1 MTALT
6 YDVVRRLSL
15 AQKRSLAEWQ
25 IENTRDGFIP
35 AAIRRLPL
43 ETRLAF
49 ADSESL
55 TQAWQ
60 RRELMRVQ
68 NSNLYFVQ
76 QYGSIEPPVGKPEPF
91 YLWSAQVDVQR
102 IIEREQRVVVGKAR
116 RLGLSWIG
124 LHRALWLAGFN
135 PYTEHARCLIFSKNL
150 GDAGKLLDRV
160 KRINDRL
167 PPFLYR
173 AVDGKDSASTFSVRS
188 AEITSLPATEGAA
201 RQETA
206 TFVMLDEFAFVKNEK
221 APKIWTAVQPTIEG
235 GGQVLVVSTGNGRV
249 GDGAMF
255 SQLFI
260 DAQRG
265 SNTMTPIF
273 LPWSA
278 RPDRTR
284 EWLERERSNYE
295 SDEAFNAEYPETVDQ
310 MLAGD
315 RSSQVYPIE
324 GVNAAERAGARLWED
339 RKLLALMRDEGI
351 EIGTDW
357 GDFQTFTLYALP
369 LPGGGLFV
377 IDELL
382 QSSTEPS
389 AASWS
394 ILRHDPGDL
403 RAPDGGKAHIT
414 ESRTDSAPAGTN
426 ATYAS
431 VLVAAQDD
439 PELRGR
445 VPDQNMRVPF
455 SKYKEGGGERAGVN
469 TVGFLKWLLG
479 NTAKR
484 VDADGKVTTNAGILA
499 IHPRCRVFLSQ
510 MRNLERDLQT
520 GKVKKP
526 PADPKHVE
534 QGDHGPD
541 ALVALAAS
549 RAREWRATKESDE

>member
-1 MTALT
+1 MTAIAEI
-6 YDVVRRLSL
+6 RSLSY
-15 AQKRSLAEWQ
+15 AQKRALAEWQ
-25 IENTRDGFIP
+25 IENTRGFVP
-35 AAIRRLPL
+35 AAIRRLPV
-43 ETRLAF
+43 ETRLAL
-49 ADSESL
+49 ADSDTL
-55 TQAWQ
+55 TAAWQ
-60 RRELMRVQ
+60 ERERRRVQ
-68 NSNLYFVQ
+68 ASNTYFVE
-76 QYGSIEPPVGKPEPF
+76 QYGSIEPPVGNPEPF
-91 YLWSAQVDVQR
+91 YLWESQLDVQR
-102 IIEREQRVVVGKAR
+102 IIEREKRIIVGKAR

-135 PYTEHARCLIFSKNL
+135 PDTQHARALIFSKNL

-160 KRINDRL
+160 KRINERL

-173 AVDGKDSASTFSVRS
+173 EPTGKDSASTFAVRQ
-188 AEITSLPATEGAA
+188 AEVTSLPATEGAA

-206 TFVMLDEFAFVKNEK
+206 TFVMLDEFAFVKNGQ

-235 GGQVLVVSTGNGRV
+235 GGQVLVVSTGNGHV

-255 SQLFI
+255 AQLFK
-260 DAQRG
+260 DAQAGRN
-265 SNTMTPIF
+265 SMTPIF

-278 RPDRTR
+278 RPDRTA
-284 EWLERERSNYE
+284 EWLEAERSNYE

-310 MLAGD
+310 MLEGD
-315 RSSQVYPIE
+315 RAVRVYPIE
-324 GVNAAERAGARLWED
+324 GVNAAERAGRSLWED
-339 RKLLALMRDEGI
+339 ERLIGMMRDEGI

-357 GDFQTFTLYALP
+357 GDFQTFSLYALP
-369 LPGGGLFV
+369 LPGGGLYV
-377 IDELL
+377 IDELV
-382 QSSTEPS
+382 QSATEPS
-389 AASWS
+389 HASWTL
-394 ILRHDPGDL
+394 LRHDPGGL

-431 VLVAAQDD
+431 VLVAAQTD

-445 VPDQNMRVPF
+445 VPDQNLRVPF
-455 SKYKEGGGERAGVN
+455 SVYKEGGGERRGVN
-469 TVGFLKWLLG
+469 TVAYIKWLLR
-479 NTAKR
+479 NSAAR
-484 VDADGKVTTNAGILA
+484 VDADGTVTVNAGLLA
-499 IHPRCRVFLSQ
+499 VHPRCRVLLAQ
-510 MRNLERDLQT
+510 LRNLERDPQT